1 MANSLISGKGTGW
14 LRDRPD
20 WRDYTLGTVRSELWD
35 NGDRSK
41 AKLWAPSPGLSN
53 ALPDS
58 VDLRQWCSPIE
69 DQGAI
74 GSCTAFAG
82 AGLVEYSMRR
92 AFNIHV
98 DVSPLF
104 LYKTTRNVMGVT
116 GDTGAWLRD
125 MLKALV
131 MCGVAPEDN
140 WPYDAA
146 KYDQEPSAFLYA
158 LGQNYQAVR
167 YVRLD
172 RPGMPGIAV
181 LERIKTMLFAGFP
194 AAFGFTVYDSIK
206 DAGQTGEISF
216 PQPGERV
223 INGHAVDAV
232 GFSDMRTIGNDRGAL
247 LIRNSWGAGWG
258 EQGYGWMP
266 YKYIIEGLAV
276 DWWCILQQEWVD
288 TGAFGEI

>member
-125 MLKALV
+125 MLKALG

-194 AAFGFTVYDSIK
+194 AAFGFSLFDIIK
-206 DAGQTGEISF
+206 YACQTGEISF
-216 PQPGERV
+216 RQPGERDRGRMV
-223 INGHAVDAV
+223 AARPDHRSGDPPRLCEFLAGVPLDDHAGRLVTARPHQCAIGLNITDLDAV
-232 GFSDMRTIGNDRGAL
+232 GNVGQL
-247 LIRNSWGAGWG
+247 
-258 EQGYGWMP
+258 
-266 YKYIIEGLAV
+266 
-276 DWWCILQQEWVD
+276 
-288 TGAFGEI
+288 